1 MDLDIVLLSQRKT
14 NTLWYY
20 LYVKSE
26 KKKKRWYKWTY
37 LQNRNKVTD
46 VENKPMVIRGFE
58 V

>member
-26 KKKKRWYKWTY
+26 KKKSGTNELIYKTEIKS
-37 LQNRNKVTD
+37 Q
-46 VENKPMVIRGFE
+46 M
-58 V
+58 

>member
-26 KKKKRWYKWTY
+26 KKKRWYKWTY

-46 VENKPMVIRGFE
+46 VENKPMVIRGLE
-58 V
+58 G

>member
-26 KKKKRWYKWTY
+26 KKKKGGTNELIYKTEIKS
-37 LQNRNKVTD
+37 Q
-46 VENKPMVIRGFE
+46 M
-58 V
+58 